1 MMPQRIDEAL
11 VNMLRKFHPLFI
23 SIHSNHPRELTTEV
37 RDALGRLAD
46 AGIPLGNQSVLLR
59 NVNDDPEVMKLQM
72 QKLLRCR
79 VKPYYIY
86 QCDLIA
92 GSAHLRSSVRRGLE
106 IMENLRGHTSGYAVP
121 QYVIDAPGGGGKVP
135 VNPDYVL
142 SRNADRVVIRNY
154 EGKIFE
160 YPEHADGTPLFVAG
174 EIEEPELA

>member
-1 MMPQRIDEAL
+1 LE
-11 VNMLRKFHPLFI
+11 
-23 SIHSNHPRELTTEV
+23 
-37 RDALGRLAD
+37 RLAD

-59 NVNDDPEVMKLQM
+59 HVNDDPVVMKLHV

-92 GSAHLRSSVRRGLE
+92 GSAHLRTSVREGLA
-106 IMENLRGHTSGYAVP
+106 IMDQLRGHTSGYAVP

-142 SRNADRVVIRNY
+142 SHNADRVVIRNY
-154 EGKIFE
+154 EGKVFE
-160 YPEHADGTPLFVAG
+160 YPEAPDGTPLVTRPAV
-174 EIEEPELA
+174 ISEPELV